1 MPLKQGSSETDV
13 SANIAELVRAG
24 HPQQQA
30 EAIAYRVAGKD
41 AAEVPRPDFAR
52 DMSDADWSALLDL
65 LAKWVSEERA
75 EPAHAQDRLPSGVH
89 APAGERFAVDRATVR
104 SIDVDGRLRVEISPI
119 SKANVCPYYG
129 REIPNSEA
137 LGLQSNRIY
146 QLLRDPV
153 ELAKAAPT
161 FNGIQL
167 MQRHIAVN
175 ANDTQKYDVVGCLG
189 NVAVFDPPYLK
200 NSLTVWDAS
209 AIAGIETD
217 EQRELSSSYR
227 YVADMTPGDYE
238 GVPYDGR
245 MTDIVGN
252 HVALVPAGRAG
263 ADVVVGDSLPTEFT
277 SMKKSN
283 RAVAMRAA
291 AGAYLRPILAQDGAL
306 PKLKAIVKGNKKPEF
321 IAMDIKSV
329 FKDADIDATKLAAVL
344 QLAADEADEDKDQE
358 QGADDEDETE
368 EERKARE
375 AKEKKAEDEDDA
387 GKKKA
392 DDEEDKDEDKVDKKA
407 MDAAIA
413 TAASNA
419 RTSALAE
426 FRAIREAEEAVRP
439 LVGAVVAM
447 DSAEAVYR
455 FALDQAGVENKGIHA
470 SALPALVKMASAQK
484 SAPAPRVAMDAAAA
498 DDFRK
503 RFPTATP
510 IRRA

>member
-1 MPLKQGSSETDV
+1 
-13 SANIAELVRAG
+13 
-24 HPQQQA
+24 
-30 EAIAYRVAGKD
+30 
-41 AAEVPRPDFAR
+41 
-52 DMSDADWSALLDL
+52 
-65 LAKWVSEERA
+65 
-75 EPAHAQDRLPSGVH
+75 
-89 APAGERFAVDRATVR
+89 
-104 SIDVDGRLRVEISPI
+104 
-119 SKANVCPYYG
+119 
-129 REIPNSEA
+129 
-137 LGLQSNRIY
+137 
-146 QLLRDPV
+146 
-153 ELAKAAPT
+153 
-161 FNGIQL
+161 
-167 MQRHIAVN
+167 
-175 ANDTQKYDVVGCLG
+175 
-189 NVAVFDPPYLK
+189 
-200 NSLTVWDAS
+200 
-209 AIAGIETD
+209 
-217 EQRELSSSYR
+217 
-227 YVADMTPGDYE
+227 
-238 GVPYDGR
+238 
-245 MTDIVGN
+245 
-252 HVALVPAGRAG
+252 
-263 ADVVVGDSLPTEFT
+263 
-277 SMKKSN
+277 MKKSN

-344 QLAADEADEDKDQE
+344 QLAADEADEDKDQD

-375 AKEKKAEDEDDA
+375 AKEKKAEDEDD
-387 GKKKA
+387 
-392 DDEEDKDEDKVDKKA
+392 EDEDKVDKKA

-455 FALDQAGVENKGIHA
+455 FALDQAGVENKGIHV
-470 SALPALVKMASAQK
+470 SALPALVKMATAQK
-484 SAPAPRVAMDAAAA
+484 SAPAPRVAMDAAAS

>member
-41 AAEVPRPDFAR
+41 VAEVARPDFAR

-137 LGLQSNRIY
+137 LGLQPNRVY

-161 FNGIQL
+161 FNSIPLLNQ
-167 MQRHIAVN
+167 HIPVN
-175 ANDTQKYDVVGCLG
+175 AAAPQKESIVGATG
-189 NVAVFDPPYLK
+189 TDATFTPPYLT
-200 NSLTVWDAS
+200 NSLVIWDAS
-209 AIAGIETD
+209 AIAGIETG

-227 YVADMTPGDYE
+227 YVADMTPGEFE

-358 QGADDEDETE
+358 QGADDED
-368 EERKARE
+368 
-375 AKEKKAEDEDDA
+375 
-387 GKKKA
+387 
-392 DDEEDKDEDKVDKKA
+392 DKDEDKVDKKA

-455 FALDQAGVENKGIHA
+455 FALDQAGVDNKGIHA
-470 SALPALVKMASAQK
+470 SALPALVKMAAAQK
-484 SAPAPRVAMDAAAA
+484 SSPAPRVAMDAAAS

-503 RFPTATP
+503 RFPNATP